1 MQTKKFHPFTKST
14 QTMPFQRVKI
24 KGLSLLLI
32 VLTLFSACLYK
43 KTTPCEREGKRYV
56 PRKEETTQNP
66 LKSLLTHLR
75 LTERDLKVELPT
87 TNEDHFRL
95 EKVNVLLK
103 NPLTIE
109 PYANYLSR
117 SIKENK
123 FYLEKLLSLAIKEL
137 EIDIDSK
144 AFQDLSL
151 RNESNQFKNVLP
163 EISEEVRDELLLFL
177 STSYLAHTR
186 LNEAFSPLS
195 QSEIG
200 FLENY
205 FSEMVLNDKLEL
217 EEGAQDPTQS
227 SSRREKQNVKEISF
241 YLASKIK
248 RKQLYEASLLLA
260 GALDRI
266 LKNDDLLKKII
277 VKDRLKDDAGLSGD
291 VILQENTPL
300 GKIII
305 GGKEPTYY
313 RNTKAL
319 LIIDLGGDDEYHNI
333 SSSFNRDP
341 FISSSSTIIDLEG
354 NDLYISSKKYSQG
367 SGNFGL
373 SFLVD
378 CSGDDRYIS
387 YDFSQGCGFFGVG
400 ILYDK
405 EGDDRYLSD
414 IMGQGAAAFGVGIL
428 CDLTGNDSYH
438 GNLFNQGMGFV
449 GGIGLL
455 IEAQGNDSFFS
466 GGKYPDFREPEV
478 AFDSFSQGFGFG
490 CRHFGAGGI
499 GVLWDDEGNDHY
511 SSSYFSQGSSYWFA
525 IGLLIDNAGS
535 DSYHARRYTQGAG
548 THVTVGALIDQ
559 SGDDYYSSWGVAQ
572 GCGYD
577 LSQGLLLDSE
587 GDDTYSA
594 KWFAQGTSGASG
606 IGMLIDQK
614 GDDSYLCGPFNSQG
628 SGKYDLKRESGSIG
642 LLVDL
647 QGEDRYTGKG
657 EDNCLWH
664 QGKYGGGIDTS
675 KSSWDRNTS
684 SWPDGELF
692 LSEGTTSLSIKP
704 PVLEKKKLLPEL
716 EANLKNE
723 DSTQMVIKRL
733 SEKGPSIIPHL
744 IDYLDI
750 KDEQLKLT
758 IMEIVR
764 KIGKNAGPPL
774 RKALEEGNL
783 DNSIKYYILY
793 MLGDIED
800 ERSQDTFASFLN
812 VDDPKLRALAMRGI
826 SKLGTALPLVEI
838 LPYAEDENPSVRQYL
853 ATALKS
859 YEEPAAL
866 KVLTG
871 LLTDNHF
878 NARFAAFESLRNR
891 GLRAEKYLLN
901 LIDHRDRYPGYAF
914 DLASDIL
921 EECGVDNSEGVETF
935 YK

>member
-1 MQTKKFHPFTKST
+1 MQTKKFHPFTKCT
-14 QTMPFQRVKI
+14 HTMPFQRGEI

-163 EISEEVRDELLLFL
+163 EIPEEVRDELLLFL

-266 LKNDDLLKKII
+266 LKDADLLKKII
-277 VKDRLKDDAGLSGD
+277 VKDKLKEDAGLSGD
-291 VILQENTPL
+291 VILQEDTPL

-367 SGNFGL
+367 SGIFGL

-490 CRHFGAGGI
+490 CRNFGAGGI
-499 GVLWDDEGNDHY
+499 GILFDDEGNDHY
-511 SSSYFSQGSSYWFA
+511 SSSYFSQGSSYWRA

-535 DSYHARRYTQGAG
+535 DTYHARRYTQGAG
-548 THVTVGALIDQ
+548 THLTVGALIDR
-559 SGDDYYSSWGVAQ
+559 SGDDCYTSWGVAQ

-577 LSQGLLLDSE
+577 CSQGLLFDSE

-594 KWFAQGTSGASG
+594 KWFAQGASGASG
-606 IGMLIDQK
+606 VGTLIDQK
-614 GDDSYLCGPFNSQG
+614 GNDYYLCGTYNGQG

-642 LLVDL
+642 LLIDL
-647 QGEDRYTGKG
+647 QGEDRYIGKG
-657 EDNCLWH
+657 EDNCLWS
-664 QGKYGGGIDTS
+664 QGKYGGGIDSS
-675 KSSWDRNTS
+675 KSSWNRNIS
-684 SWPDGELF
+684 SWSDDELILGKGAIF
-692 LSEGTTSLSIKP
+692 PPIKP
-704 PVLEKKKLLPEL
+704 PVLEKKRLLL
-716 EANLKNE
+716 EIETNLENE
-723 DSTQMVIKRL
+723 DAKQMVIKQL
-733 SEKGPSIIPHL
+733 SEKGPSIIPQL

-750 KDEQLKLT
+750 KDDLLTLT
-758 IMEIVR
+758 IIEIVK
-764 KIGKNAGPPL
+764 KIGKDGGPHL
-774 RKALEEGNL
+774 RKALDDSNL
-783 DNSIKYYILY
+783 DNSIKYYILH

-800 ERSQDTFASFLN
+800 EHSQETFASLLH
-812 VDDPKLRALAMRGI
+812 VDDPKLRALAMRGL
-826 SKLGTALPLVEI
+826 SKLEPVLPLVEI
-838 LPYAEDENPSVRQYL
+838 QPYAEDENPSVRKYL
-853 ATALKS
+853 AIVLKG
-859 YEEPAAL
+859 YEEPDAL
-866 KVLTG
+866 KVLAE
-871 LLTDNHF
+871 LLADNHF
-878 NARFAAFESLRNR
+878 NVRFAAFESLRNK
-891 GLRAEKYLLN
+891 GLKVKHYLLD
-901 LIDHRDRYPGYAF
+901 LINHQDRYPGYAL
-914 DLASDIL
+914 DLARDIL
-921 EECGVDNSEGVETF
+921 EEWGVE
-935 YK
+935 Y